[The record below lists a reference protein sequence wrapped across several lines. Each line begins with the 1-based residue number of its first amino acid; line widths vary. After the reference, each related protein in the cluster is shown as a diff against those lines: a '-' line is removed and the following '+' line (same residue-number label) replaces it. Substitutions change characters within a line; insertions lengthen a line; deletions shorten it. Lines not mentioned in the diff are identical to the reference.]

1 VSSLRASFSG
11 KRIGTGWITTVLARL
26 PEIRPEGPAPSPQ
39 PKAYARR
46 EPREG
51 DMVK

>member
-1 VSSLRASFSG
+1 MDHL
-11 KRIGTGWITTVLARL
+11 LARL